1 MLFNLCQIT
10 FLAHLIKL
18 MTLYNMCCVLEKAT
32 VSKSQMCKKENVNG
46 VSTTTT
52 NTSVGTFPND

>member
-1 MLFNLCQIT
+1 MPNHIFGSFNQVND
-10 FLAHLIKL
+10 
-18 MTLYNMCCVLEKAT
+18 LYNMCCVLEKAT